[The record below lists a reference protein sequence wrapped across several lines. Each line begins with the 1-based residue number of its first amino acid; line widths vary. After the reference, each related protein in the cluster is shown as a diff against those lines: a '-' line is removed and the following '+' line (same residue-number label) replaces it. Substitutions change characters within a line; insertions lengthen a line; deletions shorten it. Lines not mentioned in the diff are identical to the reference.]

1 LNSPQSDPAAG
12 KTWISRGILGIG
24 ASSFFSDAG
33 HEIVTAVLPTFL
45 VSTLH
50 ATAAAL
56 GIIEGV
62 SDSLTGIAAL
72 VAGPWAND
80 PERRGLAARGGYI
93 GTALATG
100 AIGLSV
106 ATWQVG
112 LLRAVA
118 WTSRGLRSP
127 ARDSLLASLAPEHA
141 YGRAYGVERAGDN
154 LGAVVGP
161 LLAAGLVTWV
171 GIRPT
176 IYCAFIPG
184 ALAAITIT
192 FAARE
197 ARRSGGSI
205 VPRRAG
211 LQLRVLR
218 EAGVVRALVP
228 IALFELGNVAT
239 TLLILRA
246 TELLHNG
253 ATTLALATLL
263 AILLYSGHNAFGA
276 VVALLGGHWLDRA
289 SARLVFATGAGLYVL
304 AYVGFSL
311 PTHSPLA
318 LLAAFALAG
327 CGIGLAETAESTLFA
342 RLLPD
347 NLRGSG
353 FGVLGATQAVGDLT
367 SSAVVGILY
376 VAASPAVGFGY
387 AAAWMFLSVIS
398 VAILDFPKGSAGP
411 LLRPPAVL
419 GLT

>member
-1 LNSPQSDPAAG
+1 LNSPQRDTAAR
-12 KTWISRGILGIG
+12 KTWITRGILGIG

-56 GIIEGV
+56 GVIEGV
-62 SDSLTGIAAL
+62 SDSLTGMAAL

-80 PERRGLAARGGYI
+80 PERRGRMARGGYI

-112 LLRAVA
+112 LLRAFA

-127 ARDSLLASLAPEHA
+127 ARDSLLASLAPERA

-176 IYCAFIPG
+176 IYFAFIPG
-184 ALAAITIT
+184 ALAAITIS

-211 LQLRVLR
+211 LQLKVLR
-218 EAGVVRALVP
+218 EAGVVKALVP

-289 SARLVFATGAGLYVL
+289 SARVVFTTGAGLYVL
-304 AYVGFSL
+304 AYVGFAL

-353 FGVLGATQAVGDLT
+353 FGLLGATQAVGDLT
-367 SSAVVGILY
+367 SSSVVGILY
-376 VAASPAVGFGY
+376 VAAAPAVGFGY
-387 AAAWMFLSVIS
+387 AAAWMFLSVTS
-398 VAILDFPKGSAGP
+398 VAILDFPKGSAATAE
-411 LLRPPAVL
+411 RV
-419 GLT
+419 

>member
-1 LNSPQSDPAAG
+1 M
-12 KTWISRGILGIG
+12 
-24 ASSFFSDAG
+24 
-33 HEIVTAVLPTFL
+33 LPTFV

-50 ATAAAL
+50 STAAAL

-62 SDSLTGIAAL
+62 SDALTGIAKL
-72 VAGPWAND
+72 VSGPWAND
-80 PERRGLAARGGYI
+80 PERRGRMARGGYM

-106 ATWQVG
+106 AAWQVG

-118 WTSRGLRSP
+118 WTSRGIRSP
-127 ARDSLLASLAPEHA
+127 ARDSLLASLAPEKA

-161 LLAAGLVTWV
+161 LLAAGLIVWV

-176 IYCAFIPG
+176 IYFAFIPG
-184 ALAAITIT
+184 MLAAVTIT

-205 VPRRAG
+205 IPRRAG
-211 LQLRVLR
+211 MQLKVLR

-246 TELLHNG
+246 TQLLHNG
-253 ATTLALATLL
+253 ATTLAFATLL

-347 NLRGSG
+347 HLRGSG
-353 FGVLGATQAVGDLT
+353 FGVLGATQAGGDLA
-367 SSAVVGILY
+367 SSTVVGILY

-387 AAAWMFLSVIS
+387 AAAWMALSLIS
-398 VAILDFPKGSAGP
+398 VAVLNFPKGSAATAE
-411 LLRPPAVL
+411 PA
-419 GLT
+419 

>member
-1 LNSPQSDPAAG
+1 M
-12 KTWISRGILGIG
+12 
-24 ASSFFSDAG
+24 
-33 HEIVTAVLPTFL
+33 LPTFV

-50 ATAAAL
+50 STAAAL

-62 SDSLTGIAAL
+62 SDALTGIAKL
-72 VAGPWAND
+72 VSGPWAND
-80 PERRGLAARGGYI
+80 PERRGRMARGGYI

-112 LLRAVA
+112 LLRAAA

-127 ARDSLLASLAPEHA
+127 ARDSLLASLAPEKA

-161 LLAAGLVTWV
+161 LLAAGLIVWV

-176 IYCAFIPG
+176 IYFAFIPG
-184 ALAAITIT
+184 MLAAVTIT

-197 ARRSGGSI
+197 ARRKGGSI
-205 VPRRAG
+205 IPRRAG
-211 LQLRVLR
+211 LQLKVLR

-246 TELLHNG
+246 TQLLHNG
-253 ATTLALATLL
+253 ATTLAFATFL

-318 LLAAFALAG
+318 LMAAFALAG

-347 NLRGSG
+347 HLRGTG
-353 FGVLGATQAVGDLT
+353 FGVLGATQAAGDLA
-367 SSAVVGILY
+367 SSTLVGILY

-387 AAAWMFLSVIS
+387 AAAWMALSLIS
-398 VAILDFPKGSAGP
+398 VGFLNFPKRSA
-411 LLRPPAVL
+411 ATVESA
-419 GLT
+419 